1 MLNSS
6 LREVLARF
14 VLLNLFSLVIS
25 NSSWI
30 WKSPHKK
37 NAREKQRT
45 FPSHHHV
52 RSAHSPRVHFEKSP
66 RIYQGFSHRCE
77 LWVHRQ
83 RVRVASDGFLARF
96 FGGVDVTKHRFWP
109 LPMRPRR
116 DHGDELVEHGAFRT
130 HLCLLCIALDRFDN
144 DREMQQIRDDRVV
157 SKRVC
162 CCGFPTS
169 KSLTFLNF
177 SNVIRS
183 FSFLFSAR
191 ERRRAQRKNGD
202 VPFGGL
208 VRRRLVVC
216 AMKVKMRESDRRKQG
231 QLFPSFCFWEIVC
244 FKRERTRDWPKP
256 KILSFRY
263 NFFFRHDNRAKC

>member
-1 MLNSS
+1 
-6 LREVLARF
+6 
-14 VLLNLFSLVIS
+14 
-25 NSSWI
+25 
-30 WKSPHKK
+30 
-37 NAREKQRT
+37 
-45 FPSHHHV
+45 
-52 RSAHSPRVHFEKSP
+52 
-66 RIYQGFSHRCE
+66 
-77 LWVHRQ
+77 
-83 RVRVASDGFLARF
+83 
-96 FGGVDVTKHRFWP
+96 
-109 LPMRPRR
+109 MRPRR

-130 HLCLLCIALDRFDN
+130 YLCLLCIALDRFDN

-231 QLFPSFCFWEIVC
+231 QLFLLFVFERSYVLNE
-244 FKRERTRDWPKP
+244 RERETDQSQKSSLFD
-256 KILSFRY
+256 IIFSFDMITEQNVKVRG
-263 NFFFRHDNRAKC
+263 

>member
-1 MLNSS
+1 
-6 LREVLARF
+6 
-14 VLLNLFSLVIS
+14 
-25 NSSWI
+25 
-30 WKSPHKK
+30 
-37 NAREKQRT
+37 
-45 FPSHHHV
+45 
-52 RSAHSPRVHFEKSP
+52 
-66 RIYQGFSHRCE
+66 
-77 LWVHRQ
+77 
-83 RVRVASDGFLARF
+83 
-96 FGGVDVTKHRFWP
+96 
-109 LPMRPRR
+109 MRPRR

-130 HLCLLCIALDRFDN
+130 YLCLCIALDRFDN

-216 AMKVKMRESDRRKQG
+216 AMKVKMRESDRRKQR
-231 QLFPSFCFWEIVC
+231 QLFLLFVFERSYVLNE
-244 FKRERTRDWPKP
+244 RERETDQSQKHP
-256 KILSFRY
+256 LF
-263 NFFFRHDNRAKC
+263 NFFFFRA